1 MSDHSQNQNPRK
13 KQTQEIIQA
22 SLPPM
27 DLIQQELGSAKNM
40 DDFFG
45 KEGILSRVF
54 GRTLEKLLE
63 AELTDQLGYEPY
75 EAAGRNSGNSRNGK
89 VTRKIRSS
97 AGQTE
102 IAVPRDRN
110 GEYEPKLLK
119 KYAHNTNE
127 LEEKILAFYARGLS
141 TRDIADSLAEM
152 YGMDVSAATISTITD
167 KILPL
172 VEEWQNRPL
181 AATYAIVYLDAIF
194 IKIRRE
200 GKVENVAVYNVLGV
214 DLEGRRDILGH
225 WIGDGAGEGAKFW
238 LSVLGELKVRGVR
251 EIFIACV
258 DGLTGFS
265 EAIGAAFPYTEVQR
279 CIIHQIRASLRY
291 VVSKDQKPFVADLK
305 LIYKAATR
313 EEAEG
318 NLLALAEK
326 WEKKYAVAVRS
337 WVSNWSELS
346 TYFDY
351 TPEIRRL
358 IYTTNSV
365 EGYHRQVRKV
375 IKTKGAFPTKEA
387 VKKLMYLAYR
397 NITRDWTAPMQN
409 WASILNQ
416 LAIKFEARLQF

>member
-1 MSDHSQNQNPRK
+1 MSDPTSNPKK

-27 DLIQQELGSAKNM
+27 ELIQQQLGSAKSM

-54 GRTLEKLLE
+54 GHTLEKLLE
-63 AELTDQLGYEPY
+63 AELTDHLGYEKY
-75 EAAGRNSGNSRNGK
+75 EAAGRNTGNSRNGK
-89 VTRKIRSS
+89 TSRKIRSS
-97 AGQTE
+97 AGETE

-110 GEYEPKLLK
+110 GEFEPKLLK

-127 LEEKILAFYARGLS
+127 LEEKILGFYARGLS
-141 TRDIADSLAEM
+141 TRDIQDSLAEM

-167 KILPL
+167 KVLPL

-181 AATYAIVYLDAIF
+181 SATYAIIYLDAIF
-194 IKIRRE
+194 IKLRRE
-200 GKVENVAVYNVLGV
+200 GKVENVAVYNALGV

-225 WIGDGAGEGAKFW
+225 WIGEGAGEGAKFW

-258 DGLTGFS
+258 DGLVGFS
-265 EAIGAAFPYTEVQR
+265 EAIGAVFPYTEVQC

-291 VVSKDQKPFVADLK
+291 VVSKDQQPFMADLK
-305 LIYKAATR
+305 LVYKAATR
-313 EEAEG
+313 EEAEA
-318 NLLALAEK
+318 NLLALSEK
-326 WEKKYAVAVRS
+326 WDKKYAVAVRS
-337 WVSNWSELS
+337 WVSSWAELS

-365 EGYHRQVRKV
+365 EGYHRQLRKV
-375 IKTKGAFPTKEA
+375 IKTKGAFPSKEA
-387 VKKLMYLAYR
+387 AKKLLYLAYR
-397 NITRDWTAPMQN
+397 NITADWTAPMQN

-416 LAIKFEARLQF
+416 LAIKFESRLRF

>member
-1 MSDHSQNQNPRK
+1 MPDRDSNSKK

-27 DLIQQELGSAKNM
+27 ELIQQQLSSAKSM

-54 GRTLEKLLE
+54 GNTLEKLLE
-63 AELTDQLGYEPY
+63 AELTDHLGYDKY
-75 EAAGRNSGNSRNGK
+75 EATGRNSGNSRNGK
-89 VTRKIRSS
+89 TSRKIRSS
-97 AGQTE
+97 AGETE

-110 GEYEPKLLK
+110 GEFEPKLLK

-127 LEEKILAFYARGLS
+127 LEEKILGFYARGLS
-141 TRDIADSLAEM
+141 TRDIQDSLAEM
-152 YGMDVSAATISTITD
+152 YGIDVSAATISTITD
-167 KILPL
+167 KVLPL

-181 AATYAIVYLDAIF
+181 ASTYAIIYLDAIF
-194 IKIRRE
+194 IKLRRE
-200 GKVENVAVYNVLGV
+200 GKVENVAVYNALGV
-214 DLEGRRDILGH
+214 DLEGSRDILGH
-225 WIGDGAGEGAKFW
+225 WIGEGAGEGAKFW

-258 DGLTGFS
+258 DGLVGFS
-265 EAIGAAFPYTEVQR
+265 EAIAAVFPYTEVQR
-279 CIIHQIRASLRY
+279 CIIHQIRSSLRY
-291 VVSKDQKPFVADLK
+291 VVSKDQKPFMADLK
-305 LIYKAATR
+305 LVYKAATR
-313 EEAEG
+313 EEAEA
-318 NLLALAEK
+318 NLLALGEK
-326 WEKKYAVAVRS
+326 WDKKYAVAVRS
-337 WVSNWSELS
+337 WVSGWSELS

-365 EGYHRQVRKV
+365 EGYHRQLRKV

-387 VKKLMYLAYR
+387 AKKLLYLAYR
-397 NITRDWTAPMQN
+397 NITADWTAPMQN

-416 LAIKFEARLQF
+416 LAIKFEPRMRF